1 MFLPLDPNPNAPPLS
16 TTPRSAPLT
25 HPSADLAQPI
35 ACSLNKATKDAA
47 VFRFLQDNAG
57 TCILH
62 IIAGANASHYLN
74 KCSIYLQFSPPYR
87 AFRSSIRFSRT
98 GICYR
103 CAVPTSDRFEH
114 PNRSKS
120 DTSPCK
126 FDDILKPLAFAVYS
140 ISSLR
145 TLVIPEAGALPEQF
159 LPPRRMH
166 DGLVN
171 FVPAPTLQ
179 IIYGR
184 QSSPNVN
191 PSVMISRNTNELFHA
206 IQNAK
211 IQMAKTKQA
220 MRLVE

>member
-1 MFLPLDPNPNAPPLS
+1 M
-16 TTPRSAPLT
+16 
-25 HPSADLAQPI
+25 QPI

-47 VFRFLQDNAG
+47 VFRFLQNNAG

-62 IIAGANASHYLN
+62 IIAGANASHSLS
-74 KCSIYLQFSPPYR
+74 KCSIFLQFSPPYR

-120 DTSPCK
+120 DTSTCK

-145 TLVIPEAGALPEQF
+145 TIVIPEAGAPPEQF
-159 LPPRRMH
+159 
-166 DGLVN
+166 
-171 FVPAPTLQ
+171 PTAEMYARWL
-179 IIYGR
+179 GEFR
-184 QSSPNVN
+184 SSADPTNNLWEVCHAYIHLLTN
-191 PSVMISRNTNELFHA
+191 SRSVFTLLYLITLD
-206 IQNAK
+206 
-211 IQMAKTKQA
+211 
-220 MRLVE
+220 